1 MRDLLLLVAL
11 AGLVPMILRAPQ
23 VGLLA
28 WTWVTLFNPQRE
40 VFGFLHGFEINF
52 YITLLTVF
60 AWAISRERKTAP
72 LNSVT
77 GMLIL
82 FALWVSVTTYNALD
96 PAYSF
101 VIWDRTVKTVILAL
115 AILALVNTKARVQAL
130 VWVVVVSLGYYAVKG
145 GGFVLLT
152 GGRSHVFGPA
162 QSMIEDNNQL
172 GLALVMLLPL
182 MNYLRVTSRST
193 LVTKALLVAM
203 GLTLVAIIGTYSRG
217 ALLALAVSA
226 VVYAARTRAGVTPL
240 VLGALLLVA
249 LPSLMP
255 GDWFHRMSTIQSYHQ
270 DLSFEGRVEAWRTSF
285 EIARLRFLGGG
296 FSAIDLGWVAQVYSV
311 PGGLTEGRAAHSMY
325 FEVLGDHGFMGL
337 ALYLMLIVA
346 ALFNTS
352 IVISATRDRPEMDWA
367 GHLARTLQISI
378 AGYLVGGAAL
388 SMAYYDGFF
397 ILLSLSGALA
407 LLVRQP
413 ASQTLRQKMPRWREI
428 GLPAVA
434 IRTSPSDLRAG
445 FRPNTQFAGRGAS

>member
-1 MRDLLLLVAL
+1 MRDLLLLGAL
-11 AGLVPMILRAPQ
+11 AGLVPMVLRAPQ
-23 VGLLA
+23 IGLLA

-40 VFGFLHGFEINF
+40 VFGFLHGFELNF
-52 YITLLTVF
+52 YITLLTAF
-60 AWAISRERKTAP
+60 AWAISRERKSAP
-72 LNSVT
+72 FNPVT

-82 FALWVSVTTYNALD
+82 FGLWVCVTTYNALD
-96 PAYSF
+96 RAYSF
-101 VIWDRTVKTVILAL
+101 VIWDRTVKTIILAL

-162 QSMIEDNNQL
+162 KSMIEDNNQL

-182 MNYLRVTSRST
+182 MNYLRVTSRSA
-193 LVTKALLVAM
+193 LVTKGLLVAM

-217 ALLALAVSA
+217 ALLALTVSA
-226 VVYAARTRAGVTPL
+226 VIYAARSRGGLMPL
-240 VLGALLLVA
+240 VLGALLVIA

-270 DLSFEGRVEAWRTSF
+270 DLSFAGRVEAWRTSF

-296 FSAIDLGWVAQVYSV
+296 FSAIDQDWVAQVYSV
-311 PGGLTEGRAAHSMY
+311 PGGLSQGRAAHSMY
-325 FEVLGDHGFMGL
+325 FEVLGDHGFLGL

-352 IVISATRDRPEMDWA
+352 MTIRVTRDRPEIKWA

-378 AGYLVGGAAL
+378 SGYLVGGAAL

-397 ILLSLSGALA
+397 ILLALSGALV
-407 LLVRQP
+407 LLVRQRTTQDARQP
-413 ASQTLRQKMPRWREI
+413 APRWREVAF
-428 GLPAVA
+428 PAVA
-434 IRTSPSDLRAG
+434 VRAGPADLRAG
-445 FRPNTQFAGRGAS
+445 FRPATQLAGRGAS

>member
-1 MRDLLLLVAL
+1 MAKGSSVIAGSRSSKGDTAVNAGVPWPADTTEAWARVLMMQTKLHQWATTDPGRRFDDVFNLVYDPGLLVAAWNRVQGNKGGRT
-11 AGLVPMILRAPQ
+11 AGVDGIAP
-23 VGLLA
+23 
-28 WTWVTLFNPQRE
+28 R
-40 VFGFLHGFEINF
+40 
-52 YITLLTVF
+52 
-60 AWAISRERKTAP
+60 
-72 LNSVT
+72 SVSPEKVQ
-77 GMLIL
+77 GMLAEL
-82 FALWVSVTTYNALD
+82 RES
-96 PAYSF
+96 
-101 VIWDRTVKTVILAL
+101 
-115 AILALVNTKARVQAL
+115 
-130 VWVVVVSLGYYAVKG
+130 VKG

-296 FSAIDLGWVAQVYSV
+296 FSAIDLSWVAQVYSV

>member
-1 MRDLLLLVAL
+1 MRDLLLLAAL
-11 AGLVPMILRAPQ
+11 AGLVPMVLRAPQ
-23 VGLLA
+23 IGLLV

-40 VFGFLHGFEINF
+40 VFGFLRGFELNF
-52 YITLLTVF
+52 YVTVLTVL

-72 LNSVT
+72 LNPVT

-82 FALWVSVTTYNALD
+82 FALWVSTTTYNALD
-96 PAYSF
+96 YAHSY
-101 VIWDRTVKTVILAL
+101 VIWDRTIKTIILAL
-115 AILALVNTKARVQAL
+115 AILALVNTKARIQAL
-130 VWVVVVSLGYYAVKG
+130 VWVVVVALGYYAVKG
-145 GGFVLLT
+145 GGFVLMT

-162 QSMIEDNNQL
+162 NTMIEDNNQL
-172 GLALVMLLPL
+172 GLALVMILPL
-182 MNYLRVTSRST
+182 MNYLRVTSRSPA
-193 LVTKALLVAM
+193 VTKVLLAAM

-226 VVYAARTRAGVTPL
+226 VIYAARSRAGFMPLMMGCLL
-240 VLGALLLVA
+240 VLA

-255 GDWFHRMSTIQSYHQ
+255 GDWFHRMSTIQTYHQ

-296 FSAIDLGWVAQVYSV
+296 FSAVDLDWVAEVYNV
-311 PGGLTEGRAAHSMY
+311 PGGLTAGRAAHSMY

-352 IVISATRDRPEMDWA
+352 VVIGSTRDRPGMEWA
-367 GHLARTLQISI
+367 GQLARTLQISI

-397 ILLSLSGALA
+397 ILLALSGALA
-407 LLVRQP
+407 LAMRSPISQAARQF
-413 ASQTLRQKMPRWREI
+413 TPRWSQAA
-428 GLPAVA
+428 LPAPA
-434 IRTSPSDLRAG
+434 MRTATADLRAG
-445 FRPNTQFAGRGAS
+445 FRPSMALAGGGAG